1 MRKLVI
7 FVPSIE
13 DGGVEKNLFLI
24 TNFFAK
30 KDINVNIITANKD
43 KKKFFDKKVNFISP
57 NSNNLNKKNRF
68 YKTLY
73 SFYLLFKFY
82 LRNKNFVILSFQANI
97 YAIFFSFFFRIDIIT
112 RSNTAPNGWSSNF
125 IKRYIFKIFF
135 KYPKKIIVNSND
147 FKKQLDKEF
156 KVSSI
161 CIYNPFDNKIVKK
174 KIKKKIKEKF
184 FKKDYLTFINIG
196 RMTDQKDQIL
206 LLKAFNNVKDKLK
219 FKLIIIGKGKNK
231 DLLKKYIIENNLNN
245 NIKIVNYKK
254 NPYPYLN
261 KADFFILSSKYE
273 GLPNVLLEAQFLKK
287 PIISS
292 NCPTGPREILINGKA
307 GFLFDVGNIQQL
319 EKKIIFISQKKNSKL
334 LKLKCN
340 LGFQSMYRF
349 DYNVNMKKYYKLVNR
364 FLWFKDL
371 WYYLFHQLF

>member
-1 MRKLVI
+1 MRELLI

-24 TNFFAK
+24 ANYLSKNGIKTN
-30 KDINVNIITANKD
+30 VVTANLD
-43 KKKFFDKKVNFISP
+43 KKKKFDKKINFISP
-57 NSNNLNKKNRF
+57 NSNFLNKKNRF
-68 YKTLY
+68 YKTIFC
-73 SFYLLFKFY
+73 FYLLLKFFIKKKDF
-82 LRNKNFVILSFQANI
+82 LIFSFQANI
-97 YAIFFSFFFRIDIIT
+97 YAIFFAWFFRLDIIT
-112 RSNTAPNGWSSNF
+112 RSNTAPPGWSSN
-125 IKRYIFKIFF
+125 ILKRLIFKIFF
-135 KYPKKIIVNSND
+135 KYPKRIIVNSND
-147 FKKQLDKEF
+147 FKKQLDNEF

-161 CIYNPFDNKIVKK
+161 CIYNPFDNKVVKR
-174 KIKKKIKEKF
+174 KIKEKINEKF
-184 FKKDYLTFINIG
+184 FKKDYFNFINIG

-206 LLKAFNNVKDKLK
+206 LLKAFKNIEDKLK

-231 DLLKKYIIENNLNN
+231 DLLKNYVIENNLNN

-307 GFLFDVGNIQQL
+307 GFLFDVGNIRQL
-319 EKKIIFISQKKNSKL
+319 EKKIIFISQKKNLKL

-340 LGFQSMYRF
+340 LGFKFMDRF
-349 DYNVNMKKYYKLVNR
+349 DYDVNMKKYYKLVNR
-364 FLWFKDL
+364 FL
-371 WYYLFHQLF
+371 

>member
-24 TNFFAK
+24 ANFFIK
-30 KDINVNIITANKD
+30 KDVNVNVITANRD

-57 NSNNLNKKNRF
+57 NSNNFNKKNRF

-82 LRNKNFVILSFQANI
+82 LENKNFMILSFQANI
-97 YAIFFSFFFRIDIIT
+97 YAIFFSFFFKIDIIT
-112 RSNTAPNGWSSNF
+112 RSNTAPYGWSSNF

-135 KYPKKIIVNSND
+135 KYPKQIIVNSND

-161 CIYNPFDNKIVKK
+161 CIYNPFDNKVVKR
-174 KIKKKIKEKF
+174 KIKEKINEKF
-184 FKKDYLTFINIG
+184 FKKNYFNFINIG

-206 LLKAFNNVKDKLK
+206 LLKAFKNIEDKLR

-231 DLLKKYIIENNLNN
+231 DLLKNYVIENNLNN

-261 KADFFILSSKYE
+261 KADYFILSSKYE
-273 GLPNVLLEAQFLKK
+273 GLPNVLLEALVLNKF
-287 PIISS
+287 IISS
-292 NCPTGPREILINGKA
+292 DCPTGPKEILLNGQ
-307 GFLFDVGNIQQL
+307 GGLLFKTGSFKDL
-319 EKKIIFISQKKNSKL
+319 SKKILYYSKNKNKCNKL
-334 LKLKCN
+334 LKVAIKN
-340 LGFQSMYRF
+340 LHRF
-349 DYNVNMKKYYKLVNR
+349 DYQKNLMDHYKLVNS
-364 FLWFKDL
+364 FM
-371 WYYLFHQLF
+371 

>member
-30 KDINVNIITANKD
+30 KDINVNIITANRD

-82 LRNKNFVILSFQANI
+82 LRNKNFMILSFQANI

-112 RSNTAPNGWSSNF
+112 RSNTAPYGWSSSY
-125 IKRYIFKIFF
+125 IKRYIFKLFF
-135 KYPKKIIVNSND
+135 KYPKKIIVNSYD

-161 CIYNPFDNKIVKK
+161 CIYNPFDNQIVE
-174 KIKKKIKEKF
+174 KKIKEKINDNF
-184 FKKDYLTFINIG
+184 FKKGFFNFINIG
-196 RMTDQKDQIL
+196 RMTDQKDQML
-206 LLKAFNNVKDKLK
+206 LLKAFNNIKNKLK
-219 FKLIIIGKGKNK
+219 FRLIIIGKGKNK
-231 DLLKKYIIENNLNN
+231 ILLKKYIHENNLNN

-261 KADFFILSSKYE
+261 KSDFFILSSKYE

-287 PIISS
+287 TIIST
-292 NCPTGPREILINGKA
+292 NCPTGPREILMNGKA
-307 GFLFDVGNIQQL
+307 GFLFEVGNVSQL
-319 EKKIIFISQKKNSKL
+319 EKKIIFVSQKKNLKL
-334 LKLKCN
+334 LKLKSN
-340 LGFQSMYRF
+340 LGFKSMDRF
-349 DYNVNMKKYYKLVNR
+349 DYKVNMNKYLKLVNR
-364 FLWFKDL
+364 FLKFKN
-371 WYYLFHQLF
+371 